1 MKENPNDE
9 ARFLMKNQTRSDF
22 FIVMVK
28 ISFMG
33 VVASRCRLGGLSSV
47 SISFLQYKITG
58 IL

>member
-1 MKENPNDE
+1 MKGNPNDE

-33 VVASRCRLGGLSSV
+33 VVASSCRLDGLS
-47 SISFLQYKITG
+47 
-58 IL
+58 